1 MYYERT
7 SDAQARED
15 AFRSLNYATY
25 FAASDGKISC
35 CGMGFDGQYWFD
47 DGYADYSRNFSWAMG
62 AIPDFAP
69 VGENHLLRSSSVVQ
83 KVTYADRSIQY
94 RTFDPAATEV
104 LRLHFKP
111 AQITAGGVSLPQLE
125 GLREDGYTVQPLPAG
140 DFVVRVRHT
149 HSGEVRIAG

>member
-1 MYYERT
+1 
-7 SDAQARED
+7 
-15 AFRSLNYATY
+15 
-25 FAASDGKISC
+25 
-35 CGMGFDGQYWFD
+35 
-47 DGYADYSRNFSWAMG
+47 
-62 AIPDFAP
+62 
-69 VGENHLLRSSSVVQ
+69 VQ